1 MKHKFLLSLLCLMGM
16 VASVNAAVVA
26 SGNCGYSGSGNQS
39 TISDNVTWTLTD
51 DGTLSINGT
60 GQISTYRVHWSDFL
74 NDIKKVVVGEGITGI
89 SSYNYPYYLF
99 QNCQN
104 LTAVEWNAIY
114 CTYSQ
119 SSGVFSNST
128 SSYAAKSITSF
139 TFGANVQT
147 VPNCLCFA
155 LPKISS
161 IVLPSTVTSIGLSAF
176 YNCTSLGSINLPS
189 TITTIG
195 NSAFSGCSSLTSIK
209 LPSNVTTIGN
219 NAFSGCTMLGTLTIP
234 ASVTSIGTNAFSN
247 CSFNKVTFEGV
258 TPPTIDA
265 ISFDLALVPASAL
278 DTYKAAF
285 PDKANHIVAN
295 SPTVNNQTITVTAK
309 SDKSAIHMAIGDAN
323 LEQVVSLK
331 VNGTINSYD
340 IMIIRNKM
348 INLQELDLSDADIVG
363 NSYEYYTGICS
374 QDSVLGEQAFTGTSI
389 QKAKLPRSL
398 KQISRYTFNA
408 DKLRYLEINSGTLVK
423 QAFYDYYALDTVI
436 VNNAI
441 LGENSFYQN
450 NNYSSKY
457 TQMHY
462 LKLNNVTTI
471 PANCFCRCN
480 KLNSVILS
488 NNLARIEE
496 SAFLRCSALQNITL
510 PSSLTY
516 IGGNAFQ
523 GTGLTSITIPAS
535 VSYIGKY
542 AFAGSSSSSYTIYE
556 AGLSYKEKCV
566 VKKEGNYIVFDNG
579 NRYYGYYVDLLPNHY
594 YYIYDNYDVYNVKY
608 ENGKYYYHYDN
619 ETWYSIS
626 TSKQKNM
633 FYVTQEN
640 DKLVTIFNITD
651 FSGDDYCSRGGSLRS
666 IVFAPNSALTRF
678 EKSVFDGNDSLKSIT
693 FPEHLNW
700 ISHEALAGCAIDS
713 LVIPSTVTFIDNLAF
728 IGSTS
733 RYIVLPQSI
742 KEINSYTVA
751 YCPNLKE
758 MVIPTNVETVA
769 DYAFYECA
777 NLDML
782 KVASSI
788 RNVGNYAFANCPNV
802 KKVYTYTVEPTQ
814 IDQNT
819 FSCWQN
825 ANLYV
830 PYTSYYTY
838 FYNTQWSQFL
848 RLVEF
853 DEPYDYFYVNNDYE
867 LGGNG
872 TIGGNPDVDLNAGSG
887 LIVDGGETQ
896 YLGDVTQHIG
906 DNTAA
911 SIVACQNALV
921 CNNLNVRIAMNQ
933 GVWYFLCFPF
943 NLPLSSVTW
952 PGQYAIYEYDGAA
965 RAANGSGGWIRCNA
979 STLEAGKGYIIQS
992 SVAGDVTINVANP
1005 VFSCE
1010 TFTQPLPVHNAAAAY
1025 DANWALIGNPFPA
1038 YYNMDD
1044 LFAAGFNAPVYVY
1057 NKSRND
1063 YDVYMPH
1070 DDEYHFHPYEAFFVQ
1085 NPGSVAS
1092 VINWT
1097 GDGRETLIQ
1106 SQIQN
1111 GNAIVARR
1119 SAQTPKH
1126 RQFIELNLKETEGEN
1141 ADHTR
1146 IVFNPSAQMDY
1157 ELGTDAVKMAG
1168 EAPVR
1173 LYTIQDDVQYAINER
1188 PYDNGYTA
1196 LGFHASVD
1204 GYYTLSA
1211 SRLDTTV
1218 VLYDNVLQQQ
1228 VDLQN
1233 GDYTFYAEAGT
1244 DNTRFGI
1251 RAVPQT
1257 ATSIED
1263 VSGLFDGKVNVYTV
1277 LGVQLYQDVEASQI
1291 QLPAGV
1297 YVFQSAE
1304 TTRTIILK

>member
-1 MKHKFLLSLLCLMGM
+1 MKHKFLFSLLCLMGM
-16 VASVNAAVVA
+16 VANVNAAVVA
-26 SGNCGYSGSGNQS
+26 SGNCGYSVSGSQS

-51 DGTLSINGT
+51 DGTLSINGS
-60 GQISTYRVHWSDFL
+60 GMISTSKVHWSSYL
-74 NDIKKVVVGEGITGI
+74 NDIKKVVVGEGITGF
-89 SSYNYPYYLF
+89 STYNYPYSLF
-99 QNCQN
+99 RNCQY
-104 LTAVEWNAIY
+104 LTAIEWNAIN

-119 SSGVFSNST
+119 SYGVFARYNDDYT
-128 SSYAAKSITSF
+128 AQNITSF
-139 TFGANVQT
+139 TFGANVQSI
-147 VPNCLCFA
+147 PNYLCYY
-155 LPKISS
+155 LQNISS
-161 IVLPSTVTSIGLSAF
+161 IVLPNTVTSIGNNAF
-176 YNCTSLGSINLPS
+176 YYCSSLASINIPSNVTSIGNNAFKGCYSLTSINLP
-189 TITTIG
+189 TNLTTIG
-195 NSAFSGCSSLTSIK
+195 NSAFYGCSL
-209 LPSNVTTIGN
+209 
-219 NAFSGCTMLGTLTIP
+219 LGTLTIP
-234 ASVTSIGTNAFSN
+234 ASVTTIGTDAFYN
-247 CSFNKVTFEGV
+247 CSFGKVTFEST

-265 ISFDLALVPASAL
+265 ISFDLALVPAAAV
-278 DTYKAAF
+278 DAYKAAF
-285 PDKANHIVAN
+285 PDKANHIIAN
-295 SPTVNNQTITVTAK
+295 NPAVNNQTITVTAK

-348 INLQELDLSDADIVG
+348 INLRELDLSDVDILG

-374 QDSVLGEQAFTGTSI
+374 QDSVLGEQAFTGTLI

-398 KQISRYTFNA
+398 KQICRYTFNSS
-408 DKLRYLEINSGTLVK
+408 KLRYLEVNSGTLVK

-450 NNYSSKY
+450 NNSSKY

-471 PANCFCRCN
+471 PANCFFGCN
-480 KLNSVILS
+480 QLNNVTLS

-496 SAFLRCSALQNITL
+496 YAFFYCYALQNITL

-542 AFAGSSSSSYTIYE
+542 AFAGRYTISYTINE
-556 AGLSYKEKCV
+556 VGRSYTEKCV
-566 VKKEGNYIVFDNG
+566 VKKEDEYVVCDNG
-579 NRYYGYYVDLLPNHY
+579 EWYYGPIVDLQPNRYY
-594 YYIYDNYDVYNVKY
+594 YIDGSNIYNVKY
-608 ENGKYYYHYDN
+608 EGGKYYYQYSN
-619 ETWYSIS
+619 KTWYTIS
-626 TSKQKNM
+626 TSSQRNLW
-633 FYVTQEN
+633 YVKQEN
-640 DKLVTIFNITD
+640 DKLVYILNITN
-651 FSGDDYCSRGGSLRS
+651 FSGADYGSSGGSLRS
-666 IVFAPNSALTRF
+666 IAFAPNSALLKF

-693 FPEHLNW
+693 FPEHLSW
-700 ISHEALAGCAIDS
+700 IGHEALAGCAIDS

-728 IGSTS
+728 IGSKS
-733 RYIVLPQSI
+733 RYIVFPPSVEEI
-742 KEINSYTVA
+742 KPYSVA
-751 YCPNLKE
+751 YCTNLTE
-758 MVIPTNVETVA
+758 V
-769 DYAFYECA
+769 
-777 NLDML
+777 

-788 RNVGNYAFANCPNV
+788 RNVGNYAFTGCPNV

-872 TIGGNPDVDLNAGSG
+872 TIDGNPDVDLNAGSG

-921 CNNLNVRIAMNQ
+921 CNNLNVRISMNK

-965 RAANGSGGWIRCNA
+965 RAANGSGGWNRCTA

-992 SVAGDVTINVANP
+992 SVTGDVMINIANP

-1085 NPGSVAS
+1085 NPGSVAG

-1119 SAQTPKH
+1119 SAQTSLR
-1126 RQFIELNLKETEGEN
+1126 RQFIELNLKETDGEN

-1146 IVFNPSAQMDY
+1146 IVFNPSAQMAY

-1188 PYDNGYTA
+1188 PFDNGYTA
-1196 LGFHASVD
+1196 LGFHAAVD

-1218 VLYDNVLQQQ
+1218 ILYDNVLQQQ
-1228 VDLQN
+1228 VDLMN
-1233 GDYTFYAEAGT
+1233 GDYTFYADAGT

-1251 RAVPQT
+1251 CAVPQI
-1257 ATSIED
+1257 ATSIDE
-1263 VSGLFDGKVNVYTV
+1263 VPALFDGKVNVYTV
-1277 LGVQLYQDVEASQI
+1277 LGVQLYQDAEASQI

>member
-1 MKHKFLLSLLCLMGM
+1 MKHKFLFSLLCLMGM

-26 SGNCGYSGSGNQS
+26 SGNCGYDGSS
-39 TISDNVTWTLTD
+39 SYTISNNVTWTLTD
-51 DGTLSINGT
+51 DGTLTIDGT
-60 GQISTYRVHWSDFL
+60 GMISTYGTQWY
-74 NDIKKVVVGEGITGI
+74 NYYYDIKKVVVGEGITGF
-89 SSYNYPYYLF
+89 STYNAPYELF
-99 QNCQN
+99 EYCQN
-104 LTAVEWNAIY
+104 LTAVEWNAIN
-114 CTYSQ
+114 CTNSQ
-119 SSGVFSNST
+119 SYGVFA
-128 SSYAAKSITSF
+128 SSYSDNYPAQNITSF
-139 TFGANVQT
+139 TFGANVQSI
-147 VPNCLCFA
+147 PNNLCYY
-155 LPKISS
+155 LKNVSS
-161 IVLPSTVTSIGLSAF
+161 IVLPNTVTSIG
-176 YNCTSLGSINLPS
+176 
-189 TITTIG
+189 
-195 NSAFSGCSSLTSIK
+195 
-209 LPSNVTTIGN
+209 N
-219 NAFSGCTMLGTLTIP
+219 NAFYYCTTLRTLNIP
-234 ASVTSIGTNAFSN
+234 ASVTTIGTNAFKN
-247 CSFNKVTFEGV
+247 CSFNKVTFEGL
-258 TPPTIDA
+258 TPPSIGTDA
-265 ISFDLALVPASAL
+265 LSFDFALVPAAAL
-278 DTYKAAF
+278 DAYKAAY

-295 SPTVNNQTITVTAK
+295 NPAINYQTITVTAK

-323 LEQVVSLK
+323 LEHVLSLK

-348 INLQELDLSDADIVG
+348 INLQELDLSDVDILG

-374 QDSVLGEQAFTGTSI
+374 QDSVLGEQAFTGTLI

-408 DKLRYLEINSGTLVK
+408 DKLRYLEINSGTLVAN
-423 QAFYDYYALDTVI
+423 AFYNYYQLDTVI
-436 VNNAI
+436 INNAT
-441 LGENSFYQN
+441 LGISAFYQ
-450 NNYSSKY
+450 YY
-457 TQMHY
+457 TSNSCMRY
-462 LKLNNVTTI
+462 LKLDNVTNI
-471 PANCFCRCN
+471 PYYCFSGCD
-480 KLNSVILS
+480 KLNNVILS
-488 NNLARIEE
+488 NNLARVEDA
-496 SAFLRCSALQNITL
+496 AFARCSALQNITL

-516 IGGNAFQ
+516 IGKAAFM
-523 GTGLTSITIPAS
+523 GSGLTSITIPAS
-535 VSYIGKY
+535 VSYIGQY
-542 AFAGSSSSSYTIYE
+542 AFGGIYSTEYSINEVGRSYTE
-556 AGLSYKEKCV
+556 KLAVQKEDGYV
-566 VKKEGNYIVFDNG
+566 VFDNG
-579 NRYYGYYVDLLPNHY
+579 EWYYGAYADLQPNRYCYTYNNN
-594 YYIYDNYDVYNVKY
+594 IYNVKY
-608 ENGKYYYHYDN
+608 ENGKYYYYTEYQRWN
-619 ETWYSIS
+619 SIS
-626 TSKQKNM
+626 YSQNLY
-633 FYVTQEN
+633 YVTEEN
-640 DKLVTIFNITD
+640 GQLFLTRNVTSFNDIYYGGGY
-651 FSGDDYCSRGGSLRS
+651 FSNYYGYCRKSGKLRS
-666 IVFAPNSALTRF
+666 VVFAPNSALLKF
-678 EKSVFDGNDSLKSIT
+678 EKSVFDGNDSLKSII
-693 FPEHLNW
+693 FPEHLSW
-700 ISHEALAGCAIDS
+700 IGHEALAGCAIDS

-728 IGSTS
+728 IGSKS
-733 RYIVLPQSI
+733 RYIVFPPSVEEI
-742 KEINSYTVA
+742 KPYSVA
-751 YCPNLKE
+751 YCTNLTE
-758 MVIPTNVETVA
+758 V
-769 DYAFYECA
+769 
-777 NLDML
+777 

-788 RNVGNYAFANCPNV
+788 RNVGNYAFYGCPNV

-872 TIGGNPDVDLNAGSG
+872 TIDGNPDVDLNAGSG

-921 CNNLNVRIAMNQ
+921 CNNLNVRISMNQ

-943 NLPLSSVTW
+943 NLPLASVTW

-965 RAANGSGGWIRCNA
+965 RAANGSGGWNRCTA

-992 SVAGDVTINVANP
+992 SVTGDVMINIANP

-1085 NPGSVAS
+1085 NPGSVAG

-1119 SAQTPKH
+1119 SAQTSLR
-1126 RQFIELNLKETEGEN
+1126 RQFIELNLKETDGEN

-1188 PYDNGYTA
+1188 PFDNGYTA
-1196 LGFHASVD
+1196 LGFHAAVD
-1204 GYYTLSA
+1204 GFYTLSA

-1218 VLYDNVLQQQ
+1218 ILYDNVLQQQ

-1233 GDYTFYAEAGT
+1233 GDYTFYADAGT

-1251 RAVPQT
+1251 CAVPQI
-1257 ATSIED
+1257 ATSIDE
-1263 VSGLFDGKVNVYTV
+1263 VPALFDGKVNVYTV
-1277 LGVQLYQDVEASQI
+1277 LGVQLYQDAEASQI